1 MSKFSK
7 ILKISLSFV
16 FIVIFALLSVSFFTE
31 KIPGLNIHE
40 KKLRKLGA
48 ETVFFTIFSVFDYFF
63 YPFLL
68 VTFFAP
74 CIYCCKDENI
84 PENNIETKRWG
95 FIFNNICYII
105 NICYM
110 ITSGV
115 NFINDFQYGYSLSIF
130 IFASIYFLVRSIIY
144 IIMSFS
150 RDICF
155 PGICEWKYIGMM
167 FSTAC
172 CYFAPCNDEECKR
185 MWTCQEG
192 CEDVP
197 CCCICCLSSIGIFYY
212 VTNFFTYYIGLLF
225 YTFFWLIGKF
235 FVFISCCDCCWCK
248 EEYDMS
254 FLRFNGTSD
263 TPLNIPEDVDI
274 KEAKKEIDKEIK
286 KAKKEINKEIK
297 KEKKEIDKEIKKEKK
312 AIFNFSKNF
321 FKGIKKSLKEDE
333 KKDSK

>member
-84 PENNIETKRWG
+84 PENNIEAKRWG

-105 NICYM
+105 NICYL

-144 IIMSFS
+144 IIMSFN

-235 FVFISCCDCCWCK
+235 FVFISKREYYCW
-248 EEYDMS
+248 
-254 FLRFNGTSD
+254 R
-263 TPLNIPEDVDI
+263 
-274 KEAKKEIDKEIK
+274 
-286 KAKKEINKEIK
+286 
-297 KEKKEIDKEIKKEKK
+297 
-312 AIFNFSKNF
+312 
-321 FKGIKKSLKEDE
+321 
-333 KKDSK
+333 

>member
-1 MSKFSK
+1 
-7 ILKISLSFV
+7 
-16 FIVIFALLSVSFFTE
+16 
-31 KIPGLNIHE
+31 
-40 KKLRKLGA
+40 
-48 ETVFFTIFSVFDYFF
+48 
-63 YPFLL
+63 
-68 VTFFAP
+68 
-74 CIYCCKDENI
+74 
-84 PENNIETKRWG
+84 
-95 FIFNNICYII
+95 
-105 NICYM
+105 M

-235 FVFISCCDCCWCK
+235 FVFISCCGCCWCK

-274 KEAKKEIDKEIK
+274 KEAKKEIDKGIK
-286 KAKKEINKEIK
+286 KT
-297 KEKKEIDKEIKKEKK
+297 KKEIDKEIKKEKK